1 MAREASKKPARTGSL
16 EFTARRGAE
25 DAIHGPPYAYYLLA
39 TDVCNSNEN
48 TVCPFCHLLTEG
60 PDGERRRVRYR
71 NCAAKLDGR
80 YPHWVGPFCGTRY
93 SVIFFKLY
101 DRNLEVCLR
110 LCMLQVET
118 LPFAWSFRRAASA
131 DEWL

>member
-1 MAREASKKPARTGSL
+1 MGIPEGIKVKILLINEILNKECMAEG
-16 EFTARRGAE
+16 
-25 DAIHGPPYAYYLLA
+25 YAKA
-39 TDVCNSNEN
+39 NE
-48 TVCPFCHLLTEG
+48 E